1 MRNEFANLRFQ
12 RSQRGIVVWLVGDF
26 VNQLAVN
33 HIVVFINN
41 DNRARRQAFQ
51 RAVCMDQG
59 IHSGRYPHRR
69 FAGILAHA
77 G

>member
-33 HIVVFINN
+33 HVVVFINN

-51 RAVCMDQG
+51 RAISDTHAVG
-59 IHSGRYPHRR
+59 